1 MSKTITVRY
10 WGGLG
15 NVLFQISAAVAYA
28 CLLNRQFVFENYN
41 SLPNLNNFAASSE
54 PEYQNSLKEY
64 SEEDNA
70 NKIPFPEDAANVK
83 LIGFYQ
89 DYTFF
94 DKHKENIFEIM
105 GIPKIRN
112 DVLPIINT
120 HSFSNNNL
128 FQPQT
133 PTISLH
139 IRRGDYEN
147 MPCYFLLI
155 NQYYYKLA
163 LLNIANR
170 IATDLDENPD
180 GRRPVGFCRNAGVS
194 PTEEI
199 RRSFNVLVFY
209 EKKASDSAKKIV
221 DLLKTDDDISR
232 LPISFYHFNDL
243 LEEQKSTVSDIE
255 EMSIMSHCDHHI
267 IANSTYS
274 WWSAYINSSPD
285 KIVCYPD
292 RFYNHQ
298 LYYLSIKGLQV
309 EGWTPIPAWNP
320 NERKCGCRYG

>member
-15 NVLFQISAAVAYA
+15 NVLFQISATVAYA
-28 CLLNRQFVFENYN
+28 YLLNRQFVFDNYN
-41 SLPNLNNFAASSE
+41 SLPNLNNFASSSE
-54 PEYQNSLKEY
+54 PDYQNSLKEY
-64 SEEDNA
+64 SEEDIA
-70 NKIPFPEDAANVK
+70 NKIPFPEDSPNIK

-112 DVLPIINT
+112 DILQIIT
-120 HSFSNNNL
+120 TPSFSNNNL
-128 FQPQT
+128 FQPHK

-170 IATDLDENPD
+170 IATD
-180 GRRPVGFCRNAGVS
+180 
-194 PTEEI
+194 
-199 RRSFNVLVFY
+199 FNVLVFY
-209 EKKASDSAKKIV
+209 ETKSSGSANKIV
-221 DLLKTDDDISR
+221 DLLKNDGEISK

-243 LEEQKSTVSDIE
+243 LEEYQKKTVSDIE
-255 EMSIMSHCDHHI
+255 EMVIMSHCDHHI

-292 RFYNHQ
+292 SFYNHQ
-298 LYYLSIKGLQV
+298 LYYLSIKGLEV
-309 EGWTPIPAWNP
+309 DGWTPIPAWNP
-320 NERKCGCRYG
+320 DEHKCGCHYG